1 MKWFFYL
8 LLSWFMIPLALAQE
22 NGVVEVSS
30 QEFSLLLAMARH
42 ALTQGVVYQQ
52 KVDADQVADDFN
64 LPPSLRRPA
73 GSFVTLKKNGQ
84 LRGCIGTI
92 LPKQPLHQAV
102 VNNAL
107 LAALQDTRFTPVQAH
122 ELSSLEVEVSVLS
135 PLQEVAGPEAFQ
147 PGIHGVVM
155 SKAGHQAVFLPEV
168 AIEQGWNR
176 EQTLSHLSV
185 KAGLSPDSWQSATQ
199 FFLFTSQHAGAPF

>member
-1 MKWFFYL
+1 MKWFSWL
-8 LLSWFMIPLALAQE
+8 LLPWWMISLALAQE
-22 NGVVEVSS
+22 SVEVSS
-30 QEFSLLLAMARH
+30 QEFSLLLAVARH
-42 ALTQGVVYQQ
+42 ALTQGVVHQQ
-52 KVDADQVADDFN
+52 QVDADQVADQFN
-64 LPPSLRRPA
+64 LPASLRRPA

-107 LAALQDTRFTPVQAH
+107 LAALRDSRFSPVEAH
-122 ELSSLEVEVSVLS
+122 ELASLEVEVSVLS
-135 PLQEVAGPEAFQ
+135 PLQEVAEPEAFQ

-155 SKAGHQAVFLPEV
+155 SKAGHQAVYLPEV
-168 AIEQGWNR
+168 AVEQGWNR

-185 KAGLSPDSWQSATQ
+185 KAGLSPDSWQSGSQ
-199 FFLFTSQHAGAPF
+199 FFLFTSQHAGEHF